1 MGDID
6 PRLGA
11 DGLEDSHSRIS
22 GVCVHH
28 GNGTIKGGCPR
39 GKVFKHI
46 SVIQT
51 IGVAEDGFFACSGG
65 QIKRGGVLWYAINVA
80 VMREINIKG

>member
-11 DGLEDSHSRIS
+11 DCVEDSHGRIG
-22 GVCVHH
+22 GVCVHQWD
-28 GNGTIKGGCPR
+28 GTIKGSCPR

-51 IGVAEDGFFACSGG
+51 IGVTEDGFFACSGG
-65 QIKRGGVLWYAINVA
+65 QIKRGGVLRYSVNVA
-80 VMREINIKG
+80 VMREINING

>member
-1 MGDID
+1 M
-6 PRLGA
+6 
-11 DGLEDSHSRIS
+11 EDSHGRIS
-22 GVCVHH
+22 GVCVHQWD
-28 GNGTIKGGCPR
+28 GAIKGSCPR

-51 IGVAEDGFFACSGG
+51 IGVTVDGFFACSGG
-65 QIKRGGVLWYAINVA
+65 QIKRGGVLRYSVNVA